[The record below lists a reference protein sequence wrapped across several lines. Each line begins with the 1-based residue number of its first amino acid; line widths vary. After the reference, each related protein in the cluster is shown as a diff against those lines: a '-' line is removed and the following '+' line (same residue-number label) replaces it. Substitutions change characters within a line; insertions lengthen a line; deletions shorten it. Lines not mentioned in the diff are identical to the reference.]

1 VHLPVPGAYFA
12 GLPSGGNTSST
23 RVSRPKKYTKGE
35 MITEMI
41 TSYHFLAVIIV
52 FLNRCY
58 NFFHFGVSVF
68 YVVIFSFGLSFFSF
82 SFLMLSFCFH
92 FMSSFMNVTIY
103 LIILVFTFVN
113 ILPPF
118 NHC

>member
-1 VHLPVPGAYFA
+1 MHLPVPGAYFA
-12 GLPSGGNTSST
+12 GLPSGGNTSSM

-41 TSYHFLAVIIV
+41 TSYNFLAVIIV

-68 YVVIFSFGLSFFSF
+68 YVVIFSFGFIFFF
-82 SFLMLSFCFH
+82 VLIFD
-92 FMSSFMNVTIY
+92 V
-103 LIILVFTFVN
+103 IILFSSDVIIFRCHNFCY
-113 ILPPF
+113 LYWL
-118 NHC
+118 